1 MDVEFMLTDSLEVCF
16 LCDTAGSGIHMI
28 WQAIRPKLALFKTLE
43 EAAIAVEEMF
53 ALAFQTAGRK

>member
-1 MDVEFMLTDSLEVCF
+1 MLTDSLEVCF

-43 EAAIAVEEMF
+43 EAAVAVEEMF